1 MQRSAMRMASSLPW
15 MTCSTLETMASNES
29 AYDSMSRA
37 AARCRTTAQAPPR
50 QVSGRSVLSLGMQ
63 PALAIDIG
71 GTKMAA
77 AVIDPSGGHSRR
89 VQQATP
95 STSNAEVLFEALTS
109 LIRPLLSEGI
119 GVVGVGCGGPMS
131 PHGELVSPLNI

>member
-1 MQRSAMRMASSLPW
+1 MQSRARRMASCLPW
-15 MTCSTLETMASNES
+15 ITCSTLETMASNES

-77 AVIDPSGGHSRR
+77 AVVDPEGRPQR
-89 VQQATP
+89 VGKLATP
-95 STSNAEVLFEALTS
+95 KTDDAEALFGA
-109 LIRPLLSEGI
+109 L
-119 GVVGVGCGGPMS
+119 
-131 PHGELVSPLNI
+131 